1 MVKNPPANAGDTGS
15 VSGSRRSPGERNGN
29 PFQYSCLGNP
39 MGRRAW
45 GAIVHGVA
53 KSRTKHTRAR
63 AHTHT
68 HTHTHRVDNTQP
80 ELGQESLHY
89 LLPAMPG
96 QLLYFMAA
104 RPLHFQN
111 KVNAM

>member
-1 MVKNPPANAGDTGS
+1 
-15 VSGSRRSPGERNGN
+15 
-29 PFQYSCLGNP
+29 

-68 HTHTHRVDNTQP
+68 HTHKVDNTQP

-104 RPLHFQN
+104 RPFYFQN